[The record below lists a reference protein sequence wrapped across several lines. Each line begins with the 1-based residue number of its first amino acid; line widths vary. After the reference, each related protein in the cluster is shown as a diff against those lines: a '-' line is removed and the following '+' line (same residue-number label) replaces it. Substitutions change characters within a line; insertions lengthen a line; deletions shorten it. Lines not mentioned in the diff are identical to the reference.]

1 MNSTQKTTTTTTTV
15 KDYGVADRTISL
27 CTQNIKSVDTQN
39 SISFENFCELIKEPH
54 ERVKALIEKIRASK
68 SKVEISDSKAKLG
81 YVCLSGTFHTRASN
95 ALVLHSGLMQIDMDT
110 QTRKIDFAELREALK
125 KDEHICAVFESPKG
139 ISHGIKAVMR
149 VPQVLTALEHK
160 EVFKCVET
168 YFKNTHNVEID
179 SQTSDVSRACFLSSD
194 ANIYTN
200 YFAKEFSVDF
210 AKTEQKNIQP
220 KNNQKITKTQNK
232 SVYEFCVYCV
242 TKTQTFV
249 EGNKSFFRYNL
260 GCMLCEYGVNETD
273 AITYISEN
281 YASASGFS
289 KVREDVQSAYKKCEC
304 ASKTYTPHARQY
316 AYNAPVYNAPAY
328 TQEDTQTNEYNAQ
341 GEAQGEGHT
350 FTQNTSQTA
359 QGEAQA
365 SKLAISIRATGQY
378 LREHGLKKDKYTR
391 EFYVKNKKIDAEDLN
406 HIYLT
411 CSENFGISEKHF
423 FYICNAKRIGEI
435 DIIKDIITKLETIK
449 QSEGSIAKLFNTLT
463 LKDTQQHEYLARIF
477 KKWLI
482 GFWATLLE
490 TNNLAKNDLLIGLTG
505 ANNIGKS
512 CFFSKMF
519 EGIGITITSA
529 NIKKQSVDDLK
540 RYATSHFC
548 VLFDD
553 IKEAFFEDSDMY
565 KDVLSSANI
574 SLIPKFSN
582 NTENKKR
589 IATFCFTSNFE
600 KIIFDKEFNRRV
612 VPICIDSINQTAFN
626 EIDFYKVFAEAYNCY
641 VNEDAWELDAEEVA
655 WVRNDLSNSAKNEV
669 FEDFLL
675 CDRFTPATK
684 ENACAVFYTATQL
697 GEFFNTLLKTKA
709 LGLSLKKQGF
719 TRTQH
724 KPAHSK
730 HQLWG
735 YWVCEIP
742 QN

>member
-15 KDYGVADRTISL
+15 KDYGVADRAIAF
-27 CTQNIKSVDTQN
+27 CRYNIKNVDTRD
-39 SISFENFCELIKEPH
+39 SISFEDFCELIKTPH
-54 ERVKALIEKIRASK
+54 EHVKVQIEKIRASK
-68 SKVEISDSKAKLG
+68 DKKEISNLKADLG
-81 YVCLSGTFHTRASN
+81 YVCLSGVFHKRASN
-95 ALVLHSGLMQIDMDT
+95 ALVIHSGLMQIDVDT
-110 QTRKIDFAELREALK
+110 QIGVQIDFAELREKLK
-125 KDEHICAVFESPKG
+125 KDAYICAVFEGPKG

-149 VPQVLTALEHK
+149 VPKVLYALEHK

-179 SQTSDVSRACFLSSD
+179 SQTSDVSRACFLSWD

-200 YFAKEFSVDF
+200 YFAKEFSVEF
-210 AKTEQKNIQP
+210 PKTEQKNIQP

-232 SVYEFCVYCV
+232 SVYEFCVSCV
-242 TKTQTFV
+242 TKKQSFV

-281 YASASGFS
+281 YASASGVS
-289 KVREDVQSAYKKCEC
+289 KVRADVQGAYKKCVLG
-304 ASKTYTPHARQY
+304 SKTYTPHARQY
-316 AYNAPVYNAPAY
+316 AYNAPAY

-350 FTQNTSQTA
+350 FTQNTSKTA
-359 QGEAQA
+359 QGEAKL
-365 SKLAISIRATGQY
+365 SKLGASMHSTEQY
-378 LREHGLKKDKYTR
+378 LRGKSFKRDKYTGAYSINEIEINTIEYTEELR
-391 EFYVKNKKIDAEDLN
+391 VCRK
-406 HIYLT
+406 
-411 CSENFGISEKHF
+411 SFGVSVNDFEI
-423 FYICNAKRIGEI
+423 ICNSKQIDEK
-435 DIIKDIITKLETIK
+435 DIIKELIEKIETIK

-463 LKDTQQHEYLARIF
+463 LKDNTQHEYLARIF
-477 KKWLI
+477 KKWFI

-512 CFFSKMF
+512 YFFREMF
-519 EGIGITITSA
+519 KKIGIKIKSA
-529 NIKKQSVDDLK
+529 NIENKKIDDLK

-565 KDVLSSANI
+565 KEVLSSTEI

-582 NTENKKR
+582 KTEEKKR
-589 IATFCFTSNFE
+589 IATFCFTSNHE

-612 VPICIDSINQTAFN
+612 VPICIDSINQNAFN
-626 EIDFYKVFAEAYNCY
+626 EIDFYKVFAEAHNCY

>member
-39 SISFENFCELIKEPH
+39 SISFENFCELIKTPH

-68 SKVEISDSKAKLG
+68 SKVDISNLKADLG
-81 YVCLSGTFHTRASN
+81 YVCLSGTFHKRASN

-200 YFAKEFSVDF
+200 YLAKEFSVDF
-210 AKTEQKNIQP
+210 TKIEQKNIQP

-242 TKTQTFV
+242 TKTQAFV
-249 EGNKSFFRYNL
+249 EGNKNRFRYNL

-273 AITYISEN
+273 AITYICEN
-281 YASASGFS
+281 YASASGDS
-289 KVREDVQSAYKKCEC
+289 KVRAEVQSAYKKCEF

-316 AYNAPVYNAPAY
+316 AYNAPAY

-350 FTQNTSQTA
+350 FTQNTFQTA

-612 VPICIDSINQTAFN
+612 VPICIDSIKQNAFN

-641 VNEDAWELDAEEVA
+641 VNEDAWELDAKEVA
-655 WVRNDLSNSAKNEV
+655 WVRNELSRSAS
-669 FEDFLL
+669 EDSFCESFILDFVKP
-675 CDRFTPATK
+675 CEKTDFG
-684 ENACAVFYTATQL
+684 AVFLQAKDIAQL
-697 GEFFNTLLKTKA
+697 
-709 LGLSLKKQGF
+709 LGAYVAPVFLGKNLKKIGF
-719 TRTQH
+719 KRTQH
-724 KPAHSK
+724 QPKNFK
-730 HQLWG
+730 YQVKG
-735 YWVCEIP
+735 FWVIVL
-742 QN
+742 